1 MTRPVLYL
9 DFDGV
14 LNDEAWCASDE
25 RKAAIDAYRKAND
38 CGSFKAMIA
47 LAPIHDL
54 RPELVAHVR
63 RILDETDARLIVCSS
78 WRSSMSD
85 DDLRACLAR
94 VGLPFDGTTPRDP
107 VRFSEYGARQ
117 RDIRTHVATLEPG
130 TRWCVLDDD
139 VNKAEFPGRVVRPD
153 DGVTAEQADRVVQIL
168 RFGVPA

>member
-14 LNDEAWCASDE
+14 LNDVAWISGAE
-25 RKAAIDAYRKAND
+25 RNAAIDAYRERHR
-38 CGSFKAMIA
+38 CSRYEAMCA
-47 LAPIHDL
+47 LAPLQDL

-78 WRSSMSD
+78 WRSSTTD
-85 DDLRACLAR
+85 DDLRAILAR

-107 VRFSEYGARQ
+107 VKMSEYNARQ
-117 RDIRTHVATLEPG
+117 RDIRSHVATLEPG

-139 VNKAEFPGRVVRPD
+139 VSEREFPGHVVRPD
-153 DGVTAEQADRVVQIL
+153 DGVTAEQADVVVQIL
-168 RFGVPA
+168 LFGAA

>member
-14 LNDEAWCASDE
+14 LNDGEWISSAE
-25 RKAAIDAYRKAND
+25 RNAAINAYRERHPCRLYEAV
-38 CGSFKAMIA
+38 CA
-47 LAPIHDL
+47 LAPLQDL

-78 WRSSMSD
+78 WRSSTTD
-85 DDLRACLAR
+85 NDLRAILAR

-107 VRFSEYGARQ
+107 VKMSEYGARQ

-139 VNKAEFPGRVVRPD
+139 VSEYRFPGHVVRPE
-153 DGVTAEQADRVVQIL
+153 DGLTAEQADAVVQIL
-168 RFGVPA
+168 RFGAP

>member
-14 LNDEAWCASDE
+14 LNDGAWLGSDE
-25 RKAAIDAYRKAND
+25 RKAAIDAYREAHN
-38 CGSFKAMIA
+38 CGNFKAMCA
-47 LAPIHDL
+47 LAPLQDL

-63 RILDETDARLIVCSS
+63 RILDETGARLIVCSS
-78 WRSSMSD
+78 WRSSTTD
-85 DDLRACLAR
+85 DELRAILAR

-107 VRFSEYGARQ
+107 VKMSEYGARQ

-139 VNKAEFPGRVVRPD
+139 VGESTFPGHAVRPE
-153 DGVTAEQADRVVQIL
+153 DGVTAEQADAVVQIL
-168 RFGVPA
+168 LFGAA